1 MWQEE
6 RYQRI
11 RALLALE
18 QRISTD
24 RLVKELQV
32 SRETV
37 RRDVAALEAQG
48 QLRRTHGGI
57 VRQSA
62 TEAPD
67 CRTGTAQCPFQRGH
81 CPRGIGRLCAGQTVF
96 IDAGTTTALLAR
108 QLAGLSGLTI
118 ITNAFDVAL
127 ALRQPEGRSRHQV
140 IMLGGELGERAAAT
154 VVAARCHPPLPGRH
168 RPAVGGV
175 SGDMGSQQ
183 LRSPRGR
190 SGPCHERAGRSNLYP
205 GRCQQ
210 AGRQQPLQP
219 VPGGSHRPAGQ
230 QPAGRSPVTSLRGT
244 GARRWESCGWYK
256 AVGLIPRLHMQT
268 SKYYFCYIKNRNI
281 LL

>member
-24 RLVKELQV
+24 RLVRELQV

-37 RRDVAALEAQG
+37 RRDVAALEALG

-57 VRQSA
+57 VRPSA
-62 TEAPD
+62 TEAPIAE
-67 CRTGTAQCPFQRGH
+67 RAQHNVRFKEDIARAVCS
-81 CPRGIGRLCAGQTVF
+81 RLCAGQTVF

-154 VVAARCHPPLPGRH
+154 VGGSTVNTIRH
-168 RPAVGGV
+168 YRADIALLSPVGV
-175 SGDMGSQQ
+175 SCDMGASNYDHHEAEVARAMSEQADQ
-183 LRSPRGR
+183 TFILADASKLGISSRFSLCRAEAIDLLVSNRQDAPSPA
-190 SGPCHERAGRSNLYP
+190 CEALAA
-205 GRCQQ
+205 Q
-210 AGRQQPLQP
+210 
-219 VPGGSHRPAGQ
+219 
-230 QPAGRSPVTSLRGT
+230 
-244 GARRWESCGWYK
+244 
-256 AVGLIPRLHMQT
+256 VGELWLV
-268 SKYYFCYIKNRNI
+268 
-281 LL
+281 